1 MRGCAGLQ
9 AGCGLSFQ
17 MDLDWP
23 AVNAGSLA
31 KFVQTARRAS
41 KASGSANGQPRAPAN
56 FGDGPWFEV

>member
-1 MRGCAGLQ
+1 
-9 AGCGLSFQ
+9 